1 MKSKERNR
9 VLEYEVLE
17 NEGMFVVQE
26 KGTKY
31 KTNLRSRLLNF
42 SIAVLK
48 FLIGLPQK
56 RELDVIKY
64 QLSKSATSIGANY
77 EESQT
82 ATYNEFIQR
91 IRISLREANET
102 IYWLKIID
110 ALNLGSTENR
120 IKLINEADQIGKIL
134 GSIVSKANQRK

>member
-31 KTNLRSRLLNF
+31 KINLRSRLLNF

>member
-17 NEGMFVVQE
+17 NEGISVVQE

-31 KTNLRSRLLNF
+31 KINLRSRLLNF

>member
-17 NEGMFVVQE
+17 NEGIFVVQE

-31 KTNLRSRLLNF
+31 KINLRSRLLNF

>member
-1 MKSKERNR
+1 M
-9 VLEYEVLE
+9 
-17 NEGMFVVQE
+17 
-26 KGTKY
+26 
-31 KTNLRSRLLNF
+31 
-42 SIAVLK
+42 
-48 FLIGLPQK
+48 
-56 RELDVIKY
+56 IKY